1 MPDRPET
8 KIDILGTSF
17 SVHTDEEPEYL
28 GRIIEYYREKT
39 EEIRRT
45 APSAD
50 ALKSAILAGIIL
62 ADELFKL
69 KDNPPPV
76 VLPDAQETAR
86 ITEKLIRQLSDALDE
101 RDPDYGLVGSE
112 PGEEL

>member
-1 MPDRPET
+1 
-8 KIDILGTSF
+8 
-17 SVHTDEEPEYL
+17 
-28 GRIIEYYREKT
+28 
-39 EEIRRT
+39 
-45 APSAD
+45 
-50 ALKSAILAGIIL
+50 LKSAILAGIIL